1 MDSPAAKPHE
11 AVAHLGGWSL
21 SAGNGQE
28 GKIASLWER
37 EQGDETTGGGVDVAA
52 AAEKEPSA
60 RGKRLGRL
68 STHVSLANAASTF
81 RQIQPKP
88 SAVEDTAW
96 RQHAEAIARS
106 LPRRRLRGGLRSSR
120 ARKSH
125 DPVNSGGSA
134 AQHQPPSQLQRPFLP
149 REGGALEAADSDRPL
164 FHRHFLPKER
174 RDIDDERRGT
184 AAVNDPPLSRRN
196 EAPTVRNIQPKQ
208 SVSKDIRRSELAA
221 AIARGLPKRRR
232 RGGRRPL
239 NARPDTSGAS
249 NTGDSAQDAGVG
261 VDVDAATLESADA
274 VLGGQDLLPSRD
286 EPPRKQIR
294 AGTRRQR
301 RRELQAEDLAS
312 VLRFLEEDF
321 AVKES
326 LSNEQTWCTPVPHE
340 RKVSTVRDF
349 YQAFH
354 DARTL
359 PIRTCM
365 LCYRKR
371 TKKELREV
379 TWDRWVSSCVEKG
392 DRSPFSCRS
401 CFPVGES
408 ILGCAECIRCL
419 RRGGLSR
426 AAQLHGR
433 LGCEHMFPDE
443 LKGLT
448 LVEEK
453 LISLNSCYGFVTRYS
468 IPGGQRQSLRY
479 PRHVKGHITVF
490 PNSVQEL
497 ATKVLPHPLLQVMD
511 EIHVS
516 WQGAEKPGPSDLS
529 SLLSVRRR
537 VVERAL
543 VWLKKNNP
551 HYAEIEIDAAE
562 MESWGAPPHGVPP
575 LVYDRMER
583 NEPSAWE
590 KTRTAQV
597 VPPTERA
604 MDDEDSVEIEEILS
618 LLNQGEG
625 APTCQTGGPVTNEG
639 NESRCEGGAEADQV
653 TKSINEVTSSG
664 MFPLDGAPDVAD
676 VEKLRFACDAVGEG
690 AGTGHMGPRTWVG
703 SSAERRRGDAD
714 DSEPYIHVSRGDEF
728 ADTFDASFFA
738 KAFPTLLPFGIGG
751 PRLVEEAALEAGRG
765 ANMSGADMAA
775 RDLLSSRNMSLRT
788 WADIVLRRH
797 GGRFATHHIF
807 AFLVFNMGVRSR
819 NRRVSMLSVTRKNF
833 RKVERI
839 VRSLTMMV

>member
-1 MDSPAAKPHE
+1 MSRRQHRCSRVDSPAAKPHE
-11 AVAHLGGWSL
+11 AVAHVGACPL
-21 SAGNGQE
+21 SVGNGQE
-28 GKIASLWER
+28 GNDVSVWER
-37 EQGDETTGGGVDVAA
+37 EQGDETTGGGVDVVA

-68 STHVSLANAASTF
+68 STYDSLANAASTF
-81 RQIQPKP
+81 RHILPKE

-125 DPVNSGGSA
+125 D
-134 AQHQPPSQLQRPFLP
+134 
-149 REGGALEAADSDRPL
+149 
-164 FHRHFLPKER
+164 
-174 RDIDDERRGT
+174 T
-184 AAVNDPPLSRRN
+184 AN
-196 EAPTVRNIQPKQ
+196 
-208 SVSKDIRRSELAA
+208 
-221 AIARGLPKRRR
+221 
-232 RGGRRPL
+232 
-239 NARPDTSGAS
+239 
-249 NTGDSAQDAGVG
+249 
-261 VDVDAATLESADA
+261 
-274 VLGGQDLLPSRD
+274 SRD

-294 AGTRRQR
+294 ARIRRQR

-312 VLRFLEEDF
+312 VLRFLEDEF

-340 RKVSTVRDF
+340 RKVLTVRDF

-354 DARTL
+354 DASTL

-371 TKKELREV
+371 TKKELSDV
-379 TWDRWVSSCVEKG
+379 TWDRWMSSCVEKG

-408 ILGCAECIRCL
+408 ILGCAECMRCL
-419 RRGGLSR
+419 RRGGLSP

-453 LISLNSCYGFVTRYS
+453 LIALNSCYGFVTRHS
-468 IPGGQRQSLRY
+468 IPGGQRQSLMY

-490 PNSVQEL
+490 PNNVQEL

-562 MESWGAPPHGVPP
+562 MESWGAPPHGVPS

-604 MDDEDSVEIEEILS
+604 MDDEDSVEIEEILA
-618 LLNQGEG
+618 LL
-625 APTCQTGGPVTNEG
+625 
-639 NESRCEGGAEADQV
+639 SHEADQ
-653 TKSINEVTSSG
+653 
-664 MFPLDGAPDVAD
+664 
-676 VEKLRFACDAVGEG
+676 
-690 AGTGHMGPRTWVG
+690 
-703 SSAERRRGDAD
+703 
-714 DSEPYIHVSRGDEF
+714 
-728 ADTFDASFFA
+728 
-738 KAFPTLLPFGIGG
+738 
-751 PRLVEEAALEAGRG
+751 
-765 ANMSGADMAA
+765 
-775 RDLLSSRNMSLRT
+775 
-788 WADIVLRRH
+788 
-797 GGRFATHHIF
+797 
-807 AFLVFNMGVRSR
+807 
-819 NRRVSMLSVTRKNF
+819 
-833 RKVERI
+833 
-839 VRSLTMMV
+839 